1 MKKDTTNKIR
11 LGIFISLG
19 MALFILGIYFIG
31 EKEQLFRNTFR
42 ISGIFKDVGGL
53 QEGNN
58 VRFSGVNVGTVED
71 IKVVSDTSVRVEVLI
86 DENTRKFIK
95 KDAFASIG
103 SEGLM
108 GNKILIINPGKGGK
122 TEIENNDI
130 IETVQPIN
138 LDDIMIS
145 IKTSIDNTSGITSD
159 LSDITSNIHSG
170 KGTIGKLFMDRSL
183 AQNVDSSIAN
193 LKKGSEG
200 LKNLIYDVKRSFA
213 QINMDDILIPL
224 KTTIDN
230 TSRITNDLSKI
241 TGNIQSGKGTIGS
254 LLMDQSLAQK
264 FDSTVVNLKESSARL
279 KILMEKAKK
288 SWLLW
293 GF

>member
-1 MKKDTTNKIR
+1 
-11 LGIFISLG
+11 

-58 VRFSGVNVGTVED
+58 VRVSGVNVGTVED

>member
-1 MKKDTTNKIR
+1 
-11 LGIFISLG
+11 
-19 MALFILGIYFIG
+19 
-31 EKEQLFRNTFR
+31 
-42 ISGIFKDVGGL
+42 
-53 QEGNN
+53 
-58 VRFSGVNVGTVED
+58 
-71 IKVVSDTSVRVEVLI
+71 
-86 DENTRKFIK
+86 
-95 KDAFASIG
+95 
-103 SEGLM
+103 
-108 GNKILIINPGKGGK
+108 
-122 TEIENNDI
+122 
-130 IETVQPIN
+130 
-138 LDDIMIS
+138 
-145 IKTSIDNTSGITSD
+145 
-159 LSDITSNIHSG
+159 
-170 KGTIGKLFMDRSL
+170 MDRSL